1 MTDDQSVA
9 AEAHRWTG
17 PILLIGVGG
26 GIGAVCRHFLTVD
39 LPVASHPLPWPTFAV
54 NIAGCFLMGIL
65 TVFLAES
72 RTPHPSAQLLLG
84 TGFLGGFTTFSHFMD
99 GIREMV
105 SGGSAGEAAIYTIL
119 TIVGGLAAVWI
130 GSGAMQRLRSP
141 RSPPPS

>member
-1 MTDDQSVA
+1 MTDHQSLA
-9 AEAHRWTG
+9 PEEGRWTM

-26 GIGAVCRHFLTVD
+26 GLGAVCRHFLTVD
-39 LPVASHPLPWPTFAV
+39 LPLSSHPLPWPTFAV
-54 NIAGCFLMGIL
+54 NITGCLLMGVL

-84 TGFLGGFTTFSHFMD
+84 SGFLGGFTTFSHFMD

-105 SGGSAGEAAIYTIL
+105 SGGSVGEAALYTIL
-119 TIVGGLAAVWI
+119 SVLGGLAAVWI
-130 GSGAMQRLRSP
+130 GSVATQRLRSP